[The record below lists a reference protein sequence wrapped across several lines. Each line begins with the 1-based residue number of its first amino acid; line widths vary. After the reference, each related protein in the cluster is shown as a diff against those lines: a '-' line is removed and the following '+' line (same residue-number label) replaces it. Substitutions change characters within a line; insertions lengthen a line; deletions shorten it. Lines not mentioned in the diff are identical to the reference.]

1 MAQAS
6 ADQQGEAVAKTKSA
20 GLMRWVPL
28 AALVAVAVAAFYQF
42 GHYLSF
48 EALSEHRDALLAWR
62 DSNFF
67 LAALSFVG
75 VYAAVVALSIPGA
88 LWMMLAGGF
97 LFGLWPG
104 ALMIIFAATLGATI
118 VLLIARGSLGA
129 AFRERAGPW
138 LGKIER
144 GFKED
149 QESYLLIMRLT
160 PVVPFFI
167 ANVAPALIG
176 VRARTFIWTT
186 FVGIAPGT
194 AVYTW
199 VGSGLGAALEAGTA
213 AGDIT
218 GAIFRPE
225 VLGPILGLAALSA
238 LPIFLKKRRAA
249 EGGDAEG
256 GREG

>member
-20 GLMRWVPL
+20 GLMRWAPL

-88 LWMMLAGGF
+88 LWMTLAGGF

-104 ALMIIFAATLGATI
+104 ALMIIFAATLPLACLTWALSVIRSGN
-118 VLLIARGSLGA
+118 LRQRGPIARAWSQA
-129 AFRERAGPW
+129 R
-138 LGKIER
+138 I
-144 GFKED
+144 
-149 QESYLLIMRLT
+149 IT
-160 PVVPFFI
+160 PM
-167 ANVAPALIG
+167 
-176 VRARTFIWTT
+176 
-186 FVGIAPGT
+186 
-194 AVYTW
+194 
-199 VGSGLGAALEAGTA
+199 
-213 AGDIT
+213 
-218 GAIFRPE
+218 IF
-225 VLGPILGLAALSA
+225 SA
-238 LPIFLKKRRAA
+238 
-249 EGGDAEG
+249 
-256 GREG
+256 